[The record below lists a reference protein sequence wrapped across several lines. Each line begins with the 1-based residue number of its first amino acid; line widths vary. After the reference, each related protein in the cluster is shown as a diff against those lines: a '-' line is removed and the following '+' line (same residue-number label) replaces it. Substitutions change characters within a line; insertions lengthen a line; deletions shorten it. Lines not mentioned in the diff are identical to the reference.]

1 MLANTVNRVMRGGSM
16 ASVAARAMSTRPEIM
31 NAEKLTSIGSRRI
44 FNEDHDMFRES
55 CRKWWEAEVVPNH
68 GEVSEVLCGF

>member
-1 MLANTVNRVMRGGSM
+1 MLSNISSRVLKAG
-16 ASVAARAMSTRPEIM
+16 ASAPLARAMSSRPEVM

-44 FNEDHDMFRES
+44 FNEEHDMFRES

-68 GEVSEVLCGF
+68 AEVS